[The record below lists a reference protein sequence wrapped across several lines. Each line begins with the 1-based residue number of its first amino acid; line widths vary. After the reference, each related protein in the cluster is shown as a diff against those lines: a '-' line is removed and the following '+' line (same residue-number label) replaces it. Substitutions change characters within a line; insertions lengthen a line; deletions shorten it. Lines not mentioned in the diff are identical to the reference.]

1 MGRGVVC
8 GEGCS
13 VWDVTPL
20 RRMWHVM
27 VAETICG

>member
-13 VWDVTPL
+13 VWDVIPL
-20 RRMWHVM
+20 WTMWHVM